1 MSNVP
6 WGKFW
11 FSIICILSTLV
22 LALVGLYFFADP
34 HFRNVL
40 KSIEFFSDTP
50 GLSGLFILTLSP
62 IVFLLL
68 LYGISTVVKLMKKP
82 N

>member
-1 MSNVP
+1 M
-6 WGKFW
+6 
-11 FSIICILSTLV
+11 V
-22 LALVGLYFFADP
+22 LALVGFYFFADP
-34 HFRNVL
+34 HFRHVL

-68 LYGISTVVKLMKKP
+68 LYGILAIVKLMKKQ

>member
-1 MSNVP
+1 MNNIR
-6 WGKFW
+6 WGNFW

-22 LALVGLYFFADP
+22 LALIGLYFFAGS
-34 HFRNVL
+34 HLRHVL
-40 KSIEFFSDTP
+40 KSIEFFSASP

-68 LYGISTVVKLMKKP
+68 LYGVSTVVKLMKKP

>member
-11 FSIICILSTLV
+11 FSIIGILSTLV
-22 LALVGLYFFADP
+22 LALVGSYLFADP
-34 HFRNVL
+34 HFRHVL